1 MKRVACKAPP
11 LNSIDRVSGRSV
23 YRIYLRL
30 LPAYLFLLYTRP
42 MSQLILVVDDEP
54 KIARLTR
61 DYLEKNGFRVIVAAD
76 GQSALA
82 ITRRE
87 KPDLIILD
95 LLLPQMDGR
104 EVCRILRRESDV
116 PIIMLTA
123 LSEEIDQVTGLEIG
137 ADDYITKPF
146 SVRTLVARVRSL
158 LRRTRGGVKTPAIVR
173 AGSLEVDTEKH
184 SVSSNGVPI
193 KLTPNEF
200 KLLYLL
206 ASHPGQTLTRDQL
219 LEDLHGTASSMD
231 RSVDSHIKNL
241 RKKLEAASGEAM
253 VETVYG
259 IGYRFVEQ

>member
-1 MKRVACKAPP
+1 
-11 LNSIDRVSGRSV
+11 
-23 YRIYLRL
+23 
-30 LPAYLFLLYTRP
+30 

-54 KIARLTR
+54 KITRLAR
-61 DYLEKNGFRVIVAAD
+61 DYLEKNGFRVLTVGD

-82 ITRRE
+82 TARRE

-95 LLLPQMDGR
+95 LMLPAMDGR

-146 SVRTLVARVRSL
+146 SVRTLVARVRAL
-158 LRRTRGGVKTPAIVR
+158 LRRTHGHVQVSNIIR
-173 AGSLEVDTEKH
+173 AGGLEIDPVKY
-184 SVSSNGVPI
+184 SVTFNGAPI

-206 ASHPGQTLTRDQL
+206 ASRPGQTLTREQL
-219 LEDLHGTASSMD
+219 LDDLHGAASNMD

-241 RKKLEAASGEAM
+241 RKKLETAAGESLL
-253 VETVYG
+253 ETVYG
-259 IGYRFVEQ
+259 IGYRFIEG